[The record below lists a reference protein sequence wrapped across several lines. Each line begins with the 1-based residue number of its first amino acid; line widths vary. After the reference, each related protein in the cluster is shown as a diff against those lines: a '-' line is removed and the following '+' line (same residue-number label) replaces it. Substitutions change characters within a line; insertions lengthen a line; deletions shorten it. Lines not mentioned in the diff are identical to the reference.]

1 MFYLHGYKTI
11 NGGVGMG
18 SKDDIMLGLILGVLI
33 FLTIVVSAI
42 AIKIDV

>member
-1 MFYLHGYKTI
+1 
-11 NGGVGMG
+11 MG
-18 SKDDIMLGLILGVLI
+18 NEDDMMLGLILGVLI